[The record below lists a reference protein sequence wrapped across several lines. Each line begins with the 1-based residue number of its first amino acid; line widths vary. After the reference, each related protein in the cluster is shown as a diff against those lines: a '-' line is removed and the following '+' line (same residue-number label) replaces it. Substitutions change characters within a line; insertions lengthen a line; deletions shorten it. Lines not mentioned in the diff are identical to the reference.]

1 MKLIGGLI
9 AAWVLTAIVIGWLGD
24 RWLLQQ
30 WQTEVQGLF
39 ARDVQLAI
47 SILHG
52 QTWQTPAE
60 LDPQWQAI
68 EQDFD
73 LDIVP
78 LPVRPAQPA
87 PSTSTISGS
96 VADSA
101 GRLMETA
108 PLPELIRSA
117 SGRWRVITQT
127 TDSLPGLKPS
137 LALQF
142 TREVRPAAMR
152 PWWWT
157 WWCIVHG
164 SGWLFACLALRASH
178 LCRMRERSVLGP
190 WLAAAKLPVTKEP
203 LLPPLAK
210 VESEIEPALSM
221 VAERVNRHVAELRSF
236 NQRSDLVL
244 GNLQEGVLAVDQN
257 SAVLL
262 ANSALRSLLEIHED
276 SVINR
281 PLLEVVRIPLVTQL
295 IDKVLRKQVPHEDVL
310 EFGMPAKHL
319 RLLARPL
326 PLEEQRS
333 GALLTVRD
341 ETLLKRIDLIR
352 RDFVANASH
361 ELKTPLA
368 AIRAYAE
375 TLQMGALDDRP
386 AAEQFVNDIISQ
398 ADRINGLVQG
408 MLQLSRVQSGTALR
422 IDSFDV
428 QSTIAS
434 LLTAIDAMA
443 KAKGVTLS
451 VEQPSEKLT
460 IYSDR
465 AGFQTILS
473 NLLSNAVRYTPE
485 HGRVQ
490 LTLQH
495 DDPWLI
501 IAVSDT
507 GIGIQSEDLERIF
520 ERFYRAEKGRS
531 ADTGGTGL
539 GLAIVKNLVHA
550 LGGRVTATSE
560 PNRGSRFEVRLPIR
574 PT

>member
-1 MKLIGGLI
+1 MKRIGRLI
-9 AAWVLTAIVIGWLGD
+9 AVWGLTAIVMGWLGD
-24 RWLLQQ
+24 RWLLQR
-30 WQTEVQGLF
+30 WQSDVQELF
-39 ARDVQLAI
+39 ARDLHLAL
-47 SILHG
+47 SILRG
-52 QTWQTPAE
+52 QTWSMPVE
-60 LDPQWQAI
+60 LDPRWQAI
-68 EQDFD
+68 ERDFD

-78 LPVRPAQPA
+78 LPVGTVG
-87 PSTSTISGS
+87 STANVSLAGRSGS
-96 VADSA
+96 
-101 GRLMETA
+101 M
-108 PLPELIRSA
+108 SA
-117 SGRWRVITQT
+117 SPLNAELTRSSSGRVRVIARAI
-127 TDSLPGLKPS
+127 DSLPGLAPN

-142 TREVRPAAMR
+142 TREVSPDAMR

-157 WWCIVHG
+157 WWCLANG
-164 SGWLFACLALRASH
+164 SGWLFAWLALRASH
-178 LCRMRERSVLGP
+178 HRLLRERALLGP
-190 WLAAAKLPVTKEP
+190 WITAAKQPVTKEV
-203 LLPPLAK
+203 LLPPVAT
-210 VESEIEPALSM
+210 VESEIEPGLSM

-262 ANSALRSLLEIHED
+262 ANSALRSLLGIHED

-295 IDKVLRKQVPHEDVL
+295 IEKVLRKQVPHEDVL
-310 EFGMPAKHL
+310 EFGTPAKNL

-451 VEQPSEKLT
+451 VEQAREKLT
-460 IYSDR
+460 IQSDR
-465 AGFQTILS
+465 AGFQTIIS

-485 HGRVQ
+485 HGRVL

-495 DDPWLI
+495 ADPWLI

-539 GLAIVKNLVHA
+539 GLAIVKNLVQA